1 MATNRQSGTS
11 LIEKKVE
18 EQVLRALQEK
28 EAALDAAI
36 EEQHRQQQQHPRDFD
51 DEELER
57 LRQQRRKQM
66 QEQMQHLQDGHGTV
80 TELHDEKEFFSL
92 AKKTKLVVRLPNHP
106 TPNQPL
112 STCMCCSV
120 LLHEQVLALWRDFS
134 RKHLSIRVCAIN
146 AEKAPFLTDRLKI
159 WCLPTAV
166 LVRDSQT
173 QHSIVGLDEV
183 GGERLSL
190 SELEDAMRR
199 HKMLPPE

>member
-92 AKKTKLVVRLPNHP
+92 AKKTKLVVLLFYRP
-106 TPNQPL
+106 
-112 STCMCCSV
+112 SFK
-120 LLHEQVLALWRDFS
+120 LHEQVLALWRDFS

-183 GGERLSL
+183 GGKAL
-190 SELEDAMRR
+190 
-199 HKMLPPE
+199 